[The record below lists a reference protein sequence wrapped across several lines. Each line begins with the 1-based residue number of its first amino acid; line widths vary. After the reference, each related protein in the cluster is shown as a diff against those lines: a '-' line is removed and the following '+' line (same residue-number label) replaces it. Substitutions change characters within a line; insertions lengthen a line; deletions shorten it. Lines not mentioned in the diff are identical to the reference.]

1 MLLFAASLASWSAVS
16 FPRCPAWAFIYVNST
31 LYSCSS
37 ISFIFVLISSISL
50 VCFFLFCSNWRFIW
64 LSVCIR
70 TILTPVSILCMCSN
84 AFSIAICSDWLFVH
98 LSLNLYF
105 KVDVKLLSWYI
116 AIPAPT
122 PASLLLPSVYAWI
135 LCGLSVF
142 VSIILTWNAG
152 CQFEVCSNTFWAWC
166 SKLQKD
172 SSSVKL
178 PRTRHFFH
186 TFAMFWMLCVFFWVN
201 PWPLNFICRRF

>member
-1 MLLFAASLASWSAVS
+1 M
-16 FPRCPAWAFIYVNST
+16 
-31 LYSCSS
+31 
-37 ISFIFVLISSISL
+37 
-50 VCFFLFCSNWRFIW
+50 CFFLFCSNWRVIW
-64 LSVCIR
+64 LSVCIE
-70 TILTPVSILCMCSN
+70 LSCLPFPYFVCAPMLSVYYV
-84 AFSIAICSDWLFVH
+84 AISSAWLFVH

-116 AIPAPT
+116 AIPALT
-122 PASLLLPSVYAWI
+122 PALLLLPSVYAWI
-135 LCGLSVF
+135 LCGLSAF
-142 VSIILTWNAG
+142 VSIILTWNAR

-172 SSSVKL
+172 SSSIKL
-178 PRTRHFFH
+178 PSTRHFFH